1 MHQKAQAAWFNQAIK
16 ATKGR
21 GKMTRPKF
29 KTMKEFYDW
38 DREILSIFD
47 PNLKEK
53 VTEEDLNRL
62 FREKLEEL
70 EKGG

>member
-1 MHQKAQAAWFNQAIK
+1 
-16 ATKGR
+16 
-21 GKMTRPKF
+21 MTRPKF

-38 DREILSIFD
+38 DREILNIFD

-53 VTEEDLNRL
+53 ITEEDLNRL